1 MSKQAASLPVPSA
14 TQPVTWLYMAVIVL
28 AQMQM
33 AFNVNAIPVSIG
45 PIVEELNVSATSVGT
60 ALVFYSLFVAAFVM
74 VGAKLGKMFGERLV
88 FQVTA
93 LLHGGAMA
101 LMALSQDAGMM
112 NTAQALAGLAAAALV
127 PTLVVLIATNYS
139 GPQKAQSLGI
149 LAATPALSGA
159 LAFFVAGFLGTYL
172 SWRYSFGLLAFV
184 SILVFLLS
192 FRLKPVPRQSGVK
205 IDAVGV
211 ALSAIAVI
219 LISFGFNNL
228 NAWGIVL
235 ANSNAPFNILGL
247 SPALIFLVFG
257 LLLFQAFFAWSHLIA
272 EVGRMPLLSLEVLD
286 SPKER
291 ATIVC
296 LLVIGALGPAVN
308 FLIPLFIQ
316 IVQGRTTMQTAIAV
330 VPYTLAIAASAIFIV
345 RFYGRLTPRRIAV
358 VAFALVAGGLTLLSF
373 VVGNNWG
380 TLMVILGLLLVG
392 LGEGSLLTLL
402 FNVMVSS
409 SPKELAG
416 DVGALRGVANNLSTA
431 LGTAFA
437 GVVAVGL
444 LSLFITNA
452 VGQSDLPRSLQ
463 RQVNLDNVNFVSNDQ
478 LEEVL
483 SQTTA
488 TDEQVA
494 QAVAINETARLRAL
508 RASFLILGAIALLA
522 IFPSFGLP
530 DYLPDDAPAPATAP
544 SKASSRK
551 DKRRQTIAGRAGQN
565 SRRGGSGGKQIQP

>member
-1 MSKQAASLPVPSA
+1 MV
-14 TQPVTWLYMAVIVL
+14 VIVL

-45 PIVEELNVSATSVGT
+45 PIVDELNIPATSVGT

-74 VGAKLGKMFGERLV
+74 VGAKFGKMFGARLV

-101 LMALSQDAGMM
+101 IMALSQNASMM
-112 NTAQALAGLAAAALV
+112 NAAQSLAGLAAAALV
-127 PTLVVLIATNYS
+127 PTLVVLIAANYS
-139 GPQKAQSLGI
+139 GPQKSQALGI

-159 LAFFVAGFLGTYL
+159 LAFFVAGVLGTYL
-172 SWRYSFGLLAFV
+172 SWRYSFGLLTFM
-184 SILVFLLS
+184 SIFVFLLS

-211 ALSAIAVI
+211 ALSAIAII

-235 ANSNAPFNILGL
+235 ASNNAPFNILGL
-247 SPALIFLVFG
+247 SPALLFLVFG
-257 LLLFQAFFAWSHLIA
+257 LMLFQAFFAWSHLRA
-272 EVGRMPLLSLEVLD
+272 ETGRMPLLSLEVLE

-296 LLVIGALGPAVN
+296 LLVISALGPAVN

-345 RFYGRLTPRRIAV
+345 RMYDRLTPRRIAI

-373 VVGNNWG
+373 VVGSNWG
-380 TLMVILGLLLVG
+380 TAMVILGLLIVG

-402 FNVMVSS
+402 FNVMVTS

-478 LEEVL
+478 LVEVL

-488 TDEQVA
+488 TDTQIE

-530 DYLPDDAPAPATAP
+530 DYLPDDAPATAAPPASAP
-544 SKASSRK
+544 GGR
-551 DKRRQTIAGRAGQN
+551 DKRRQTIAGRGGQN
-565 SRRGGSGGKQIQP
+565 SRRRSGGSK

>member
-1 MSKQAASLPVPSA
+1 MV
-14 TQPVTWLYMAVIVL
+14 VIVL

-45 PIVEELNVSATSVGT
+45 PIVDELNIPATSVGT

-74 VGAKLGKMFGERLV
+74 VGAKFGKMFGARLV

-101 LMALSQDAGMM
+101 IMALSQNASMM
-112 NTAQALAGLAAAALV
+112 NMAQSLAGLAAAALV
-127 PTLVVLIATNYS
+127 PTLVVLIAANYS
-139 GPQKAQSLGI
+139 GPQKSQALGI

-159 LAFFVAGFLGTYL
+159 LAFFVAGILGTYL
-172 SWRYSFGLLAFV
+172 SWRYSFGVLAFV
-184 SILVFLLS
+184 SIFVFLLS

-228 NAWGIVL
+228 NTWGIVL
-235 ANSNAPFNILGL
+235 ASNNAPFNVLGL
-247 SPALIFLVFG
+247 SPALLFLVFG
-257 LLLFQAFFAWSHLIA
+257 LLLFQAFFAWSQLRA
-272 EVGRMPLLSLEVLD
+272 ETGRMPLLSLEVLE

-345 RFYGRLTPRRIAV
+345 RMYDRLTPRRIAI

-373 VVGNNWG
+373 VVGSNWG
-380 TLMVILGLLLVG
+380 TAMVILGLLIVG

-402 FNVMVSS
+402 FNVMVTS

-478 LEEVL
+478 LVEVL

-488 TDEQVA
+488 TDTQIE

-530 DYLPDDAPAPATAP
+530 DYLPDDAPATAAPPAGAP
-544 SKASSRK
+544 GGR
-551 DKRRQTIAGRAGQN
+551 DKRRQTIAGRGGQN
-565 SRRGGSGGKQIQP
+565 SRRRSGGSK